1 MGEQDYFKSA
11 LSNFMY
17 DAACGGAI
25 SHRADMGDS
34 VRKITEELD
43 FPMPYVKVQQ
53 AVWKHYIETSVILLE
68 EPGRGKER
76 EQYRFV
82 KEQNRYGTT
91 SFRRNKVTE
100 DAGKAINWK
109 TKTFQT
115 PEKDTIIKYVEDRL
129 RENGEAAAY
138 MSCDFGR
145 IQYKDAKQYE
155 KILQILEPKQREY
168 IEGLPWEFGRCYH
181 KLDKRMEEIL
191 LCLCGQEM
199 YRGTVYFFGLEERI
213 EIV

>member
-34 VRKITEELD
+34 VSKITEELD
-43 FPMPYVKVQQ
+43 FPMPYAKVQQ

-82 KEQNRYGTT
+82 KEQNKYGTT
-91 SFRRNKVTE
+91 SFRRIKVTE
-100 DAGKAINWK
+100 DAGKVINWK

-115 PEKDTIIKYVEDRL
+115 PERNTIIKYVEDRL
-129 RENGEAAAY
+129 RENGEACAY

-168 IEGLPWEFGRCYH
+168 IEGLPWELSRCYH

-191 LCLCGQEM
+191 LRLCRCEM
-199 YRGTVYFFGLEERI
+199 YRGTVYFFGLEEQI

>member
-1 MGEQDYFKSA
+1 MGEQDYFKNA

-25 SHRADMGDS
+25 CHRADMGDT
-34 VRKITEELD
+34 VRKITDELD
-43 FPMPYVKVQQ
+43 FPMPYAKVQQ

-68 EPGRGKER
+68 EPGTGKESG
-76 EQYRFV
+76 QYQFV

-91 SFRRNKVTE
+91 SFRRIKVLK
-100 DAGKAINWK
+100 DAGKVINWK
-109 TKTFQT
+109 TKTFQAQ
-115 PEKDTIIKYVEDRL
+115 EKEAIGNYVEDRFL
-129 RENGEAAAY
+129 KNGGSCAY

-145 IQYKDAKQYE
+145 IQYKDVKQYE
-155 KILQILEPKQREY
+155 KILQILPPKQREY
-168 IEGLPWEFGRCYH
+168 IEGLPWELDRCYH

-199 YRGTVYFFGLEERI
+199 YRGTVYFLESEERI

>member
-1 MGEQDYFKSA
+1 MGEQDYFKKA

-25 SHRADMGDS
+25 CHRADMGDT

-43 FPMPYVKVQQ
+43 FPMPYAKVQQ

-68 EPGRGKER
+68 EPGMGKES
-76 EQYRFV
+76 EQYQYV
-82 KEQNRYGTT
+82 KEQNKYGTT
-91 SFRRNKVTE
+91 SFRRIKVSK
-100 DAGKAINWK
+100 DAGKVIDWK
-109 TKTFQT
+109 TKTFQAQ
-115 PEKDTIIKYVEDRL
+115 EKDTIGKYIEDRFL
-129 RENGEAAAY
+129 KNREACAY

-145 IQYKDAKQYE
+145 IQYKDGKQYE
-155 KILQILEPKQREY
+155 KILQILPPKQREY
-168 IEGLPWEFGRCYH
+168 IEGLPWELGRCYH